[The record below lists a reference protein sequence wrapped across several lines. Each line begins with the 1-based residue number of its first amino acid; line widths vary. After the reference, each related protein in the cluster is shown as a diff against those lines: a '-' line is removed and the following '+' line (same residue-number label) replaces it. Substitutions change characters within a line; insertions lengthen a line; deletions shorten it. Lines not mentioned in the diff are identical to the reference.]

1 MPQRTLTEAEFNS
14 IRDGLLQAAPTGLSE
29 QDFHNWMAPRFSEAV
44 AKAENSAK
52 PLEGS
57 AVGRFLSDLGSMVN
71 PIDMAK
77 GIGTAIAHPIYTATG
92 LVKAQ
97 GDQFVKAADS
107 FRQGHYSEAAGHAA
121 AGALPVVGPV
131 AANIGE
137 QIGSGDVA
145 GGLGAATGLIGGSLV
160 PGMVGK
166 KVAAGV
172 RVPGL
177 SSLTP
182 EGAEAVAAGQ
192 AAGVPID
199 AATATGNRF
208 VRAAQHVADRTLGG
222 SVIAS
227 RADAAQAQGLAT
239 MGEQLASKGHA
250 LPVTA
255 EDAGQAVRDAVTGEV
270 RKHGAAASSE
280 YDKLRAIEAD
290 PANTRSIP
298 VEPKPGTSAAAEGAP
313 AKHTSRFAN
322 PGATTEDLWQG
333 VLGDARRN
341 GFKGSAD
348 DLKVEFLD
356 RLRSGREGLKD
367 AGKAASDVDTEALL
381 TDIRKYGGI
390 SDKGGTW
397 SNINELDPRFRSTVK
412 RKGGVGLDDMANQL
426 RQDPKWAAI
435 IPEQYGAEW
444 LDDYLTKAD
453 RGVRGKH
460 VTAAN
465 ELEHALQI
473 QGVEPGAKWWTSAS
487 EPTTSMQLPVDLRPA
502 KAAIQ
507 PIYDQLKRASELVPL
522 QGDKGRALVA
532 LDRLMNAGSH
542 APLSVVDEALGE
554 LKSFARADVPELRS
568 AGQGA
573 IAHTIGQLDNWVKMT
588 AEAAGPD
595 ALDALEKG
603 RAATVAKYGAAD
615 VLDALHAEPVK
626 VLHQLTQAGDV
637 GIERLRAVAQQA
649 PGELPKV
656 GRAFLDGLLEKASG
670 PDGGFKHGA
679 RIAADWEKLGT
690 ETKRLLYKDPTYIR
704 DLDNFFRLARM
715 SAETANASGTG
726 HVVATISHLHSLL
739 AGPVVGLSEQAAW
752 TGIGALLHSQAG
764 VKLLSKGLKLPAA
777 NRAGQAAW
785 AAQAANL
792 AQIVTSPNAG
802 QTPALAGAR

>member
-1 MPQRTLTEAEFNS
+1 MPQGQYKLTDAKPIGQFS
-14 IRDGLLQAAPTGLSE
+14 LADAQPVSSAPAAKPE
-29 QDFHNWMAPRFSEAV
+29 QDETGFWREWWQRSNPIEWVKGAVEA
-44 AKAENSAK
+44 AKAPMDGSLSGYLPNAVKMIQADPKFLDQAK
-52 PLEGS
+52 DAANKGEYLK
-57 AVGRFLSDLGSMVN
+57 AGRKVLSYLSMGLGHDLDYQSELL
-71 PIDMAK
+71 D
-77 GIGTAIAHPIYTATG
+77 
-92 LVKAQ
+92 Q
-97 GDQFVKAADS
+97 GKYRS
-107 FRQGHYSEAAGHAA
+107 A
-121 AGALPVVGPV
+121 AGAMAGTATSMLAPDAVVSGVSRAV
-131 AANIGE
+131 AA
-137 QIGSGDVA
+137 
-145 GGLGAATGLIGGSLV
+145 L
-160 PGMVGK
+160 P
-166 KVAAGV
+166 
-172 RVPGL
+172 RV

-182 EGAEAVAAGQ
+182 EAQAAVDAGH

-239 MGEQLASKGHA
+239 MGEQLAAKGHA

-280 YDKLRAIEAD
+280 YDALRTIEAD

-298 VEPKPGTSAAAEGAP
+298 IEPKPGTSAAAEGAP

-348 DLKVEFLD
+348 DLKAEFLD

-367 AGKAASDVDTEALL
+367 ASKAASDVDTEALL
-381 TDIRKYGGI
+381 TDIRRYGGI
-390 SDKGGTW
+390 SDKGGVW
-397 SNINELDPRFRSTVK
+397 SDINELDPSFRSTIK
-412 RKGGVGLDDMANQL
+412 RKGGAGIDDMASQL

-435 IPEQYGAEW
+435 IPEDGATW
-444 LDDYLTKAD
+444 LQDFLDKAS

-487 EPTTSMQLPVDLRPA
+487 EPTASMQLPVDLRPA

-568 AGQGA
+568 AGQGV
-573 IAHTIGQLDNWVKMT
+573 IAHTIGQLDQWVKMT
-588 AEAAGPD
+588 AEAAGPG
-595 ALDALEKG
+595 ALDALERG
-603 RAATVAKYGAAD
+603 RAATVAKYGAAE
-615 VLDALHAEPVK
+615 VLDALHAEPVT
-626 VLHQLTQAGDV
+626 VLRQLTTAGDA

-649 PGELPKV
+649 PGEMPKV
-656 GRAFLDGLLEKASG
+656 GRAFLDGLLEKATS
-670 PDGGFKHGA
+670 DGGFKHGA

-690 ETKRLLYKDPTYIR
+690 ETKRLLYKDPNYIR
-704 DLDNFFRLARM
+704 DLDNFFRLAKM

-752 TGIGALLHSQAG
+752 TGIGSLLHSRAG
-764 VKLLSKGLKLPAA
+764 VKLLTEGLKLPVANKSGLGAWLSRAQKFAA
-777 NRAGQAAW
+777 AEGLTQAAPS
-785 AAQAANL
+785 A
-792 AQIVTSPNAG
+792 TE
-802 QTPALAGAR
+802 AR